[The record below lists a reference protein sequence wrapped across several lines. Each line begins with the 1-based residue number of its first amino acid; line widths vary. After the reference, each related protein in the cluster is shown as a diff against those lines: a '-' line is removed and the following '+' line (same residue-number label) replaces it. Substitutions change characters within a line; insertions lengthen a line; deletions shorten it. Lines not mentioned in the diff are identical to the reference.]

1 MLLGLAHHAV
11 DVLLGQGRTAG
22 DRHRLLLA
30 GATILRGDVNDAV
43 RVDVEGNLDLRHA
56 TGGRGDA
63 GQLEGAEQLVVTG
76 ELTLAL
82 VDLDEHGGLAVL
94 GGGEDLRGL
103 GRDGRV
109 AIDEL
114 GHNATLGLD
123 TERQRGH
130 VDEQDV
136 LAVTLDDAGLQGGAH
151 GDDLIGVD
159 ALVGLAT
166 AGQLLDDLG
175 DGGHTGGAAD
185 EHDVVDL
192 GDGHAGL
199 SHDIAEGLLGAL
211 EQVGGELLE
220 LGARQGLIQVDGAV
234 GGHGQ
239 VLQGDVRGGRGGQ
252 FLLRLLGGFLEALE
266 GDRVLGQVGA
276 GLGLDLVDQPV
287 DDALIPV
294 VAAQV
299 VVAGGGAHLDGG
311 EAVVILAH
319 LEEGHVEGA
328 ATEVEDQDELVFLA
342 LFEAVGQG
350 RGGGLVDEALDL
362 QAGDLTGVLGGLA
375 LSVVEV
381 GGDGDDGL
389 GDGLAQVGLGV
400 SLQLHEDARGDFL
413 RGVLLTVNLRR
424 PVGAHVALDGGDGA
438 VNVGDGLALGDLA
451 NQDLTGLGEGDDRG
465 GRASAFSV
473 GDDSGLA
480 AFEDGDSGVGGTEV
494 DADCTCHGCCPFVRS
509 AVSASG
515 AARVGLC
522 GLCGAG
528 RVPTHP

>member
-1 MLLGLAHHAV
+1 M
-11 DVLLGQGRTAG
+11 
-22 DRHRLLLA
+22 
-30 GATILRGDVNDAV
+30 
-43 RVDVEGNLDLRHA
+43 
-56 TGGRGDA
+56 
-63 GQLEGAEQLVVTG
+63 
-76 ELTLAL
+76 
-82 VDLDEHGGLAVL
+82 
-94 GGGEDLRGL
+94 
-103 GRDGRV
+103 
-109 AIDEL
+109 
-114 GHNATLGLD
+114 
-123 TERQRGH
+123 
-130 VDEQDV
+130 
-136 LAVTLDDAGLQGGAH
+136 
-151 GDDLIGVD
+151 
-159 ALVGLAT
+159 
-166 AGQLLDDLG
+166 
-175 DGGHTGGAAD
+175 
-185 EHDVVDL
+185 VDL

-199 SHDIAEGLLGAL
+199 GHDIAEGLLGAL

-234 GGHGQ
+234 SGHGQ
-239 VLQGDVRGGRGGQ
+239 VLQRDVRGGRGGQ
-252 FLLRLLGGFLEALE
+252 LLLRLLSGFLQALE

-294 VAAQV
+294 VATQV
-299 VVAGGGAHLDGG
+299 VVAGGGAHLNGG

-350 RGGGLVDEALDL
+350 RGGGLVDDALDL

-381 GGDGDDGL
+381 GRDGDDSL

-413 RGVLLTVNLRR
+413 RGVLLAVDLRG

-494 DADCTCHGCCPFVRS
+494 DVDCTCHGWFPFVHE

-528 RVPTHP
+528 KVPTHP

>member
-11 DVLLGQGRTAG
+11 DVFLGQGGTAG

-30 GATILRGDVNDAV
+30 GATVLRGDVNDAV
-43 RVDVEGNLDLRHA
+43 RVNVESNLDLRHA
-56 TGGRGDA
+56 AGGRGDA

-109 AIDEL
+109 AVDEL
-114 GHNATLGLD
+114 GHDAALGLD
-123 TERQRGH
+123 AERQGGH

-175 DGGHTGGAAD
+175 DGGHTGGTTD
-185 EHDVVDL
+185 ENDVVDL

-199 SHDIAEGLLGAL
+199 GHDVTEGLLGAL
-211 EQVGGELLE
+211 EQVRGQFLE
-220 LGARQGLIQVDGAV
+220 LGAREGLIQVDGAI

-239 VLQGDVRGGRGGQ
+239 VLQRDVRGGRGGQ
-252 FLLRLLGGFLEALE
+252 LLLRLLGSFLQALE

-276 GLGLDLVDQPV
+276 GLGLDLIDQPV

-299 VVAGGGAHLDGG
+299 VVTGGGAHLNGG
-311 EAVVILAH
+311 EAVVVLAH

-328 ATEVEDQDELVFLA
+328 AAEVEDQDELVFLA

-350 RGGGLVDEALDL
+350 RSGGLVDDALDL
-362 QAGDLTGVLGGLA
+362 EAGDLSGVLGGLT
-375 LSVVEV
+375 LRVVEV

-389 GDGLAQVGLGV
+389 GDGLTQVGLGV
-400 SLQLHEDARGDFL
+400 PLQLLEDTRGDFL
-413 RGVLLTVNLRR
+413 RGVLLAVDLRG

-451 NQDLTGLGEGDDRG
+451 DQDLAGLGEGDDRG
-465 GRASAFSV
+465 GRSSAFSV
-473 GDDSGLA
+473 RDDGGLA
-480 AFEDGDSGVGGTEV
+480 AFEDGDSGVGGAEV
-494 DADCTCHGCCPFVRS
+494 DADCTCHGCCPFVR
-509 AVSASG
+509 
-515 AARVGLC
+515 
-522 GLCGAG
+522 
-528 RVPTHP
+528 